1 MAKRKEYNAVTNKI
15 VNTSKVLARGQRI
28 PVLELNFKPNGFT
41 RDGGHQVY
49 IDYTCAKEVI
59 KKLSEQVREIESAYY
74 PYEMFD
80 RINKRVNEELGSSQS

>member
-15 VNTSKVLARGQRI
+15 VNTSKVLARGQRV

-59 KKLSEQVREIESAYY
+59 QKLSEQVREIESMYF
-74 PYEMFD
+74 PHEIFE
-80 RINKRVNEELGSSQS
+80 RINKRVNEKLSSDQS